1 MAGDNLGV
9 PKRNV
14 VWLGNQGWGGLRGL
28 VLWRERVSYLSFG
41 GTGPHTFHG
50 EDCTVEADLRP
61 SDSALGTVEDDSMLA
76 GCLH

>member
-1 MAGDNLGV
+1 MGRPQRACTLEGM
-9 PKRNV
+9 
-14 VWLGNQGWGGLRGL
+14 GLIP
-28 VLWRERVSYLSFG
+28 FIG
-41 GTGPHTFHG
+41 GTEPHTFHG